1 MDWQKSMSVIMPISE
16 SWEFMLK
23 KTLRLTAILLAMVLI
38 AGTFTACI
46 SPKEFWTN
54 LTSSWKD
61 EEPYGD
67 YDLDEYIKLGEYK
80 GISVVMESE
89 EFTTAEI
96 SAYAKSLFDQY
107 GQSLALKPIE
117 GKTVVEN
124 GDVIDFNY
132 TGTADGLSADILANM
147 TADNAVLEI
156 GSNQFIDGFE
166 EQLIGKEIGKD
177 FEIGVTF
184 PTDYDTEELRGK
196 DVVFACKINV
206 IGEQTITDDAV
217 NSLTGGQMTTVADF
231 MTYCEEDLVNNA
243 VNANTQAAADAA
255 IANAEVLQIPA
266 RERQYYYDQFQIDVE
281 GQSMDVAEYLSS
293 EGYTGTPDDY
303 KENEFDTRIKQDLF
317 VFAVAEKENITV
329 TEDELTEQVDYFRSY
344 RVYNGDDES
353 LLTDDYIYKTYGKG
367 FFIRSLMTQKVFQFV
382 YNNAVRADAAET
394 VTTTAAAQ

>member
-1 MDWQKSMSVIMPISE
+1 
-16 SWEFMLK
+16 MLK